1 MHSLTGRSIKFGML
15 SLQLINIVSGE
26 AILSKTEIINK
37 KEFERLM
44 YMTKITFKQQV
55 FIGIILIVAGNVL
68 ALILHEGLFANIAW
82 ILYGLI
88 LILHPVYPEKYGNDV
103 KKAILG
109 SRLAGVICILVGIFT
124 RFIP

>member
-1 MHSLTGRSIKFGML
+1 MHSSTGRSIKFGML
-15 SLQLINIVSGE
+15 SLQLINIESGE

-68 ALILHEGLFANIAW
+68 ALILH
-82 ILYGLI
+82 
-88 LILHPVYPEKYGNDV
+88 
-103 KKAILG
+103 
-109 SRLAGVICILVGIFT
+109 
-124 RFIP
+124 